1 MANLSSP
8 LKGTGVP
15 FLLAWRYFKAKKST
29 HAINIIAWI
38 SIVAMTFGTTALI
51 LVLSVFNGFEGLV
64 KSLYS
69 SFYSDIKIFAEKGK
83 VITLT
88 EAQLEKI
95 KGLKGVKNFSLVAEE
110 KGILQHAGIDKDGNE
125 FNFQR
130 AVTIKGVDENYK
142 YVSGVADNI
151 VRGEFGTGNYENPF
165 IVLGAGVE
173 DALQL
178 RSEQNIFPI
187 KVYLPK
193 KSESELFDPAKN
205 ISADFV
211 NTSGVF
217 VIQQDFD
224 NNYAITHLDFVKN
237 MLGMQPQEYSAVEIK
252 SENENSTMEVKNN
265 LINFLGNDYRVQTR
279 YEQNQGLYS
288 IMQAEKW
295 VIYAVLV
302 LIMIIFS
309 FTIVSSL
316 TMLVIEKQKDISVL
330 NAMGANKNFIQKIF
344 LSEGLLNGIIGGGA
358 GMILALAIA
367 WLQINFKLIPLE
379 GGSFLID
386 YFPVKLRLPDFF
398 LVATTVLLIAL
409 LASWVPARKAAGQEF
424 SLRSE

>member
-1 MANLSSP
+1 MN
-8 LKGTGVP
+8 
-15 FLLAWRYFKAKKST
+15 FLFAWRYFKAKKST
-29 HAINIIAWI
+29 NAINIIAWI

-69 SFYSDIKIFAEKGK
+69 SFYSDLKIFPESGK
-83 VITLT
+83 VITLSD
-88 EAQLEKI
+88 EQLENI
-95 KGLKGVKNFSLVAEE
+95 KGLSGIKNFSLIAEE
-110 KGILQHAGIDKDGNE
+110 KGILQHSGIDNDNAE

-130 AVTIKGVDENYK
+130 AVTIKGVDSNYK
-142 YVSGVADNI
+142 YVSGVSDNI
-151 VRGEFGTGNYENPF
+151 VRGEYSTGNFENPF

-187 KVYLPK
+187 KAYLPK
-193 KSESELFDPAKN
+193 KSESELFDPSRN
-205 ISADFV
+205 VSANLV

-224 NNYAITHLDFVKN
+224 NNYAITNLEFVKD
-237 MLGMQPQEYSAVEIK
+237 MLGLQKNEYSTVEIK
-252 SENENSTMEVKNN
+252 LNDAGAVDEVQADLKK
-265 LINFLGNDYRVQTR
+265 LLGNNYLVQSR
-279 YEQNQGLYS
+279 YEQNQGLFS

-309 FTIVSSL
+309 FTIISSL

-330 NAMGANKNFIQKIF
+330 NALGGDKSFIQKIF
-344 LSEGLLNGIIGGGA
+344 LSEGLLIGFIGGGA
-358 GMILALAIA
+358 GMILALIIA
-367 WLQINFKLIPLE
+367 WLQINFKLIPLQ

-386 YFPVKLRLPDFF
+386 YFPVKLRLQDFG
-398 LVATTVLLIAL
+398 LVAITVLVIAI
-409 LASWVPARKAAGQEF
+409 LAAYIPARKAAEQEF

>member
-1 MANLSSP
+1 LN
-8 LKGTGVP
+8 
-15 FLLAWRYFKAKKST
+15 FLNFLFAWRYFKAKKST
-29 HAINIIAWI
+29 NAINIIAWI
-38 SIVAMTFGTTALI
+38 SIIAMTFGTTALI

-69 SFYSDIKIFAEKGK
+69 TFYTDLKVFPAKGK
-83 VITLT
+83 VLTLT
-88 EAQLEKI
+88 EEQLNKI
-95 KGLKGVKNFSLVAEE
+95 RGVGGVKNFSLIAEE
-110 KGILQHAGIDKDGNE
+110 KGILQNSGLDRDGEE

-130 AVTIKGVDENYK
+130 AVTIKGVDDNYK
-142 YVSGVADNI
+142 SVAGVANSI
-151 VRGEFGTGNYENPF
+151 VRGEFNTGNDEKPF

-178 RSEQNIFPI
+178 RSEQNIYPI
-187 KVYLPK
+187 KAYLPK
-193 KSESELFDPAKN
+193 KGMSVMFDPSEN
-205 ISADFV
+205 VSADVV

-217 VIQQDFD
+217 AIQQDFD
-224 NNYAITHLDFVKN
+224 NNYAITNLDFVKK
-237 MLGMQPQEYSAVEIK
+237 MLGLGLHEYNGLEIALDDPGHVDDVQK
-252 SENENSTMEVKNN
+252 ELKNLLGEKYLIQST
-265 LINFLGNDYRVQTR
+265 
-279 YEQNQGLYS
+279 YEQNRGLYS

-309 FTIVSSL
+309 FTIISSL

-330 NAMGANKNFIQKIF
+330 NALGGDKNFIQKIF
-344 LSEGLLNGIIGGGA
+344 LSEGVLIGIIGGVA
-358 GMILALAIA
+358 GMLLAIFIT
-367 WLQINFKLIPLE
+367 WLQINYKLIPLE

-398 LVATTVLLIAL
+398 LVAVTVLLIAI
-409 LASWVPARKAAGQEF
+409 LASWIPARKAAEQEF